1 MEKDQTNFFDE
12 ISLVSNDVKVEAAM
26 YSYSVLLKFMC
37 QFCAVFRFLLDL
49 NRIPRPEIWIYSSEY
64 SRRFFVY
71 FHVLAAHIL
80 ILIPNVWC
88 DFFVVG
94 RHRDIPS

>member
-1 MEKDQTNFFDE
+1 MRDKRPVKHLEKTHKMQVPIRKNSKNLKEESKPAYRGMKKDQTNFFDE

-49 NRIPRPEIWIYSSEY
+49 NRVPP
-64 SRRFFVY
+64 F
-71 FHVLAAHIL
+71 
-80 ILIPNVWC
+80 
-88 DFFVVG
+88 
-94 RHRDIPS
+94 